1 MLDTNTAILAMDSYL
16 SSKFNKGHHYASQK
30 KQLALLSNHYS
41 KNICRRTLCRY
52 RAKQRAALETE
63 GIKRHVKGEDGKPKF
78 RSTITYLLKK
88 GYALLRK
95 AVREL
100 TPLIKQFSKW
110 TTTSKKE
117 TPQVLREAGP
127 ESPHPSREE
136 VAFKWKEMRLSLF
149 PDQLTTSP

>member
-1 MLDTNTAILAMDSYL
+1 MLDTNTAILSMDYYL
-16 SSKFNKGHHYASQK
+16 SSKFNKGRHYASQK
-30 KQLALLSNHYS
+30 KQLELLSNYYS

-63 GIKRHVKGEDGKPKF
+63 GIKRHVKGEDGKPLF

-95 AVREL
+95 AVRAL

-117 TPQVLREAGP
+117 TPQVRREAGP
-127 ESPHPSREE
+127 ESPPASRDLNLVFLRELN
-136 VAFKWKEMRLSLF
+136 LSL
-149 PDQLTTSP
+149 SRSI